1 MIIEGRAYVR
11 GSLQDCCLGI
21 EDGKIK
27 EIRRSLKGDERFRF
41 GGIILPAGID
51 IHVHFREPGMTKKE
65 DFLSGTSAAACGGIT
80 CVLDMPNTSP
90 PATTPARIESK
101 LELIEKKAMIDFGLY
116 AALAEDCDVMGL
128 AKAATAFKIY
138 LAQSTGGLAVGDFSR
153 FLELKEDL
161 SKAGKFTSIH
171 CEDPQHISKIEKKRL
186 EDHEASRPDTA
197 EIGGI
202 EMAKRLAGVQRIH
215 IAHISS
221 ERGLESLADSGFT
234 SEVTPHHLFLNV
246 NSELGTM
253 AKVNPPLRFKHDQN
267 ALWSAFVSGRI
278 DLVSSDH
285 APHTLEEKE
294 QDFDAAPAGMPGVET
309 MIPLLLDRVRG
320 KSLPLDRF
328 VNAVCEKPA
337 ELLSLNKG
345 RIEVGYDAD
354 LIVVDLK
361 EARKIRADDLHS
373 KCGWTPYEGMNG
385 VFPSATFLRGERIV
399 EDGDV
404 MAKPLGAYIGAKH

>member
-1 MIIEGRAYVR
+1 MIIEGRAYIR
-11 GSLQDCCLGI
+11 GSLQDCCIGI
-21 EDGKIK
+21 EDGKIR
-27 EIRRSLKGDERFRF
+27 EIKRSLTGERFRF

-80 CVLDMPNTSP
+80 CVLDMPNTDP

-101 LELIEKKAMIDFGLY
+101 QELIEKKAMIDFGLY
-116 AALAEDCDVMGL
+116 AALTEDSDVIGL
-128 AKAATAFKIY
+128 AQAATAFKIY
-138 LAQSTGGLAVGDFSR
+138 LAPSTGGLAVGDFNR
-153 FLELKEDL
+153 FLELKDDL
-161 SKAGKFTSIH
+161 SETGKFTSVH
-171 CEDPQHISKIEKKRL
+171 CEDPQHIRKTEKRRL

-202 EMAKRLAGVQRIH
+202 DMAKRLTEVQRVH
-215 IAHISS
+215 IAHVSS
-221 ERGLESLADSGFT
+221 ERGVESLARSGFT
-234 SEVTPHHLFLNV
+234 SEVTPHHLLLNV

-294 QDFDAAPAGMPGVET
+294 QDFENAPAGMPGVET
-309 MIPLLLDRVRG
+309 MIPLLLDRVRSN
-320 KSLPLDRF
+320 SLPLSRV
-328 VNAVCEKPA
+328 VNAVCERPA
-337 ELLSLNKG
+337 ELLHLNKG

-354 LIVVDLK
+354 LTVVDLK
-361 EARKIRADDLHS
+361 EVRRIRADDLHY

-385 VFPSATFLRGERIV
+385 VFPTATFLRGEQIV
-399 EDGDV
+399 EDGNISTR
-404 MAKPLGAYIGAKH
+404 PFGTYIGAKH